1 MSINRPNEQAAQKH
15 TADAACLRGI
25 RALENEDE
33 TAALHAFKEAL
44 TLDPQHP
51 DANANLGYLHYN
63 RGDVIDAEI
72 HLRQAIELSPQCAE
86 AHLNLGALLTTSKRY
101 GEAEAVCQ
109 QAIACRPLSP
119 QAWSNLGVLYARQ
132 KREAEAEQ
140 CYRTAMS
147 IDADHLASRFNLSY
161 LLLRHGHYEEG
172 WSCLEAR
179 RWYAPLEDKLLCPRW
194 HGEPLQGKSLLIV
207 YEAGHGDMIQFVRY
221 AQALRQQAPTSID
234 LLCHPALKSL
244 FSVQCAIDRVHAFN
258 EDIPVREWDYWSPP
272 LSLPYYCRTRLDNI
286 PDTIPYLRAS
296 AEKVAAWAPRIPGEG
311 FRVGLVWKGS
321 TGFENDADRSLPALD
336 LLVPLGGIDAVRFIG
351 LQKGAGENEV
361 PSSASRALDLIN
373 LGPLLQD
380 FSDTA
385 AIVSQ
390 LDLVISVDTAVAH
403 LAGALGVRSWI
414 LLPDHMTDWRWLTD
428 RDDSPWY
435 PGVVRL
441 FRQTTAGR
449 WEDVVIRLHSAL
461 SELAADLA
469 ARN

>member
-1 MSINRPNEQAAQKH
+1 MSGANADDDATRRHA
-15 TADAACLRGI
+15 ADATCLHGI
-25 RALENEDE
+25 WALEKGDE
-33 TAALHAFKEAL
+33 ATALNAFKESLA
-44 TLDPQHP
+44 LDPQHP
-51 DANANLGYLHYN
+51 DANANLGYLHYKH
-63 RGDVIDAEI
+63 GDLINAET
-72 HLRQAIELSPQCAE
+72 HLRRAIELSPQCAE

-101 GEAEAVCQ
+101 READPVCQ
-109 QAIACRPLSP
+109 QAIARRPLLP

-147 IDADHLASRFNLSY
+147 IDANHLASRFNLSY

-172 WSCLEAR
+172 WACLEAR
-179 RWYAPLEDKLLCPRW
+179 RWYAPLEDKLPCPRW
-194 HGEPLQGKSLLIV
+194 RGESLQGKSLLIA

-221 AQALRQQAPTSID
+221 AQVLRQYAPASVD

-244 FSVQCAIDRVHAFN
+244 FAGQCGIDHVYAFN
-258 EDIPVREWDYWSPP
+258 EDFPIRNWDFWSPP
-272 LSLPYYCRTRLDNI
+272 LSLPYYCRTRLETI
-286 PDTIPYLRAS
+286 PNTIPYLRAS
-296 AEKVAAWAPRIPGEG
+296 AGKMATWAPRIPGG
-311 FRVGLVWKGS
+311 RFRVGLVWKGN

-336 LLVPLGGIDAVRFIG
+336 LLTPLGEIDDIRFIG
-351 LQKGAGENEV
+351 LQKGAGEDDV
-361 PSSASRALDLIN
+361 PSAASHALHLIN

-385 AIVSQ
+385 AVVSQ

-414 LLPDHMTDWRWLTD
+414 MLPDHMTDWRWLTD

-441 FRQTTAGR
+441 FRQTAAGR
-449 WEDVVIRLHSAL
+449 WEDVVIRLRRAL
-461 SELAADLA
+461 SELACASA
-469 ARN
+469 ASI